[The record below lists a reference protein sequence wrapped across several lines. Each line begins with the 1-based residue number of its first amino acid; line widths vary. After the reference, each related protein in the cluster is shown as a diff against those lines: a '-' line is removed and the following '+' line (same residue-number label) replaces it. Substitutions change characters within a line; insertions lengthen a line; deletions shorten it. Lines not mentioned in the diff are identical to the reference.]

1 MYLNGF
7 CLFSNWMFS
16 MNKINIIFTID
27 SKSLSTRE
35 EKKKNR
41 NYGEKFVDLLSI
53 GRR

>member
-35 EKKKNR
+35 KNKEKQ
-41 NYGEKFVDLLSI
+41 DI
-53 GRR
+53 

>member
-7 CLFSNWMFS
+7 CLFSKWMFS

-35 EKKKNR
+35 KNKEKQ
-41 NYGEKFVDLLSI
+41 DI
-53 GRR
+53 